1 MSELAVGPELD
12 AAVAEARGQKPC
24 HLWEPLGYGLGA
36 PGGPYYSHIEP
47 LCGNCYPAAGG
58 PCHYSTSISA
68 AWELVEKLD
77 ERWWPEVGRVDDGS
91 WYCEIVD
98 RNAIPLDVSGAIRE
112 VCDTAPE
119 AICRAFLAAKGVSA

>member
-68 AWELVEKLD
+68 AWELVEKMLTRGFHLD
-77 ERWWPEVGRVDDGS
+77 SLGFDDGTYRCVFGLTVNEF
-91 WYCEIVD
+91 WPAE
-98 RNAIPLDVSGAIRE
+98 A
-112 VCDTAPE
+112 DTAPE
-119 AICRAFLAAKGVSA
+119 AICRAFLTAHAVQ

>member
-58 PCHYSTSISA
+58 PCHYSTSIAA
-68 AWELVEKLD
+68 AWELVEKLQPKQVHVSSPCD
-77 ERWWPEVGRVDDGS
+77 EVPGWNVVITDRGYRPFQDSVVGG
-91 WYCEIVD
+91 E
-98 RNAIPLDVSGAIRE
+98 G
-112 VCDTAPE
+112 DTAPE
-119 AICRAFLAAKGVSA
+119 AICRAFLTAKGASA